1 MDDDY
6 SELIQKWPSYRAPDV
21 NVVRFFTKIFWPRVQ
36 HVFFDQKISLLEV
49 GCGISSLF
57 ADQQLAHLAA
67 PQIERVHSVD
77 ISRQAIDFM
86 KTQNLPL
93 GDQHVFECE
102 DVTHKAWLHCFEL
115 VLDSSCFHCL
125 CAEGE
130 QVRYLKQV
138 RRALAPS
145 GLFFLQSMV
154 LPKKLGL
161 EVGHEI
167 DPQTGVVYREEKAWR
182 RLIEAQKVEKM
193 LIDAG
198 FEIEF
203 FQVPPHEKAILS
215 QERPLPMSSDPDI
228 VRVIARAP
236 L

>member
-6 SELIQKWPSYRAPDV
+6 SELIQKWPYYRAPDV
-21 NVVRFFTKIFWPRVQ
+21 NVVRFLTKIFWPRVQ
-36 HVFFDQKISLLEV
+36 QIFFDEKINVLEV
-49 GCGISSLF
+49 GCGLSSLF
-57 ADQQLAHLAA
+57 ADRELAQLAD
-67 PQIERVHSVD
+67 PQIERAHSID

-93 GDQHVFECE
+93 GAKHIFECE
-102 DVTHKAWLHCFEL
+102 DVTQKAWLHCFEL

-130 QVRYLKQV
+130 QVRYLNQV
-138 RRALAPS
+138 RRALVPG

-154 LPKKLGL
+154 LPKKLSL
-161 EVGHEI
+161 EAGHEL
-167 DPQTGVVYREEKAWR
+167 DPQTGELTREGRPWR
-182 RLIEAQKVEKM
+182 RLIEAHQIEKM
-193 LIDAG
+193 LIEAG

-203 FQVPPHEKAILS
+203 FQVPQNEKAILS

-228 VRVIARAP
+228 VRAIARAP